1 MKRRNPNWGCPRIA
15 QQQARAEDDVHVYS
29 ARRPSFGTSDG
40 KPETFA
46 RGERVPDLIR
56 LERCVTFESVVPLRI
71 AATYTM
77 TWDEFIASTTAVRQ
91 ANADGG

>member
-1 MKRRNPNWGCPRIA
+1 MDPRRFTETTVVW
-15 QQQARAEDDVHVYS
+15 
-29 ARRPSFGTSDG
+29 TSDG

-46 RGERVPDLIR
+46 RGERVRNLIR
-56 LERCVTFESVVPLRI
+56 VGRCVTFESVVPHRI